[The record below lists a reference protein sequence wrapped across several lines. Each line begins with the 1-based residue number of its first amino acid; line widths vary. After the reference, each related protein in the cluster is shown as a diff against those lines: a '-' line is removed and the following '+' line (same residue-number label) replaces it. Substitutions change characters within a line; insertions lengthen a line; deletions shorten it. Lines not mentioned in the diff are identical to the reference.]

1 MVTRFEQHQSGRIKV
16 NKSNFFLTF
25 SPSAY
30 KLELSGFIYLFSSWQ
45 QVLFGC
51 KFFLYTLDKQ
61 CILRI
66 LIRNTGVH
74 MYNLLTITENFFYI
88 YHHCDILLIS
98 LGTQY
103 SGLSTP
109 IDHLRIWLILG
120 ELFISE
126 IRNQK
131 MTTHALAL
139 VQYRR
144 VEGIAIYKYPI
155 KRQ

>member
-1 MVTRFEQHQSGRIKV
+1 
-16 NKSNFFLTF
+16 
-25 SPSAY
+25 
-30 KLELSGFIYLFSSWQ
+30 
-45 QVLFGC
+45 
-51 KFFLYTLDKQ
+51 
-61 CILRI
+61 
-66 LIRNTGVH
+66 
-74 MYNLLTITENFFYI
+74 MYNLLTITENFYYI
-88 YHHCDILLIS
+88 YQHCDILLIS

-109 IDHLRIWLILG
+109 IDQLRIWLILG

-155 KRQ
+155 KRQWDRASES

>member
-1 MVTRFEQHQSGRIKV
+1 
-16 NKSNFFLTF
+16 
-25 SPSAY
+25 
-30 KLELSGFIYLFSSWQ
+30 
-45 QVLFGC
+45 
-51 KFFLYTLDKQ
+51 
-61 CILRI
+61 
-66 LIRNTGVH
+66 
-74 MYNLLTITENFFYI
+74 MYNLLTITENFYYI
-88 YHHCDILLIS
+88 YQHCDILLIS

-109 IDHLRIWLILG
+109 IDHLRILLILG

>member
-1 MVTRFEQHQSGRIKV
+1 
-16 NKSNFFLTF
+16 
-25 SPSAY
+25 
-30 KLELSGFIYLFSSWQ
+30 
-45 QVLFGC
+45 
-51 KFFLYTLDKQ
+51 
-61 CILRI
+61 
-66 LIRNTGVH
+66 

-103 SGLSTP
+103 SELSTP

>member
-1 MVTRFEQHQSGRIKV
+1 
-16 NKSNFFLTF
+16 
-25 SPSAY
+25 
-30 KLELSGFIYLFSSWQ
+30 
-45 QVLFGC
+45 
-51 KFFLYTLDKQ
+51 
-61 CILRI
+61 
-66 LIRNTGVH
+66 

-109 IDHLRIWLILG
+109 IDQLRIWLILG

-155 KRQ
+155 KRQWDRASES

>member
-1 MVTRFEQHQSGRIKV
+1 
-16 NKSNFFLTF
+16 
-25 SPSAY
+25 
-30 KLELSGFIYLFSSWQ
+30 
-45 QVLFGC
+45 
-51 KFFLYTLDKQ
+51 
-61 CILRI
+61 
-66 LIRNTGVH
+66 

-109 IDHLRIWLILG
+109 IDQLRIWLILG

>member
-1 MVTRFEQHQSGRIKV
+1 
-16 NKSNFFLTF
+16 
-25 SPSAY
+25 
-30 KLELSGFIYLFSSWQ
+30 
-45 QVLFGC
+45 
-51 KFFLYTLDKQ
+51 
-61 CILRI
+61 
-66 LIRNTGVH
+66 

-103 SGLSTP
+103 SRLSTP
-109 IDHLRIWLILG
+109 IDQLRIWLILG

>member
-1 MVTRFEQHQSGRIKV
+1 
-16 NKSNFFLTF
+16 
-25 SPSAY
+25 
-30 KLELSGFIYLFSSWQ
+30 
-45 QVLFGC
+45 
-51 KFFLYTLDKQ
+51 
-61 CILRI
+61 
-66 LIRNTGVH
+66 

-109 IDHLRIWLILG
+109 IDHLRVWLILG

-131 MTTHALAL
+131 MTTRALAL

-155 KRQ
+155 KRQWDRASES

>member
-1 MVTRFEQHQSGRIKV
+1 MYICT
-16 NKSNFFLTF
+16 T
-25 SPSAY
+25 
-30 KLELSGFIYLFSSWQ
+30 YLP
-45 QVLFGC
+45 LP
-51 KFFLYTLDKQ
+51 KT
-61 CILRI
+61 
-66 LIRNTGVH
+66 
-74 MYNLLTITENFFYI
+74 FFYI

-109 IDHLRIWLILG
+109 IDQLRIWLILG